1 MDSSEI
7 GKQQSEVNDAN
18 WRINNMNEFSHLDSK
33 GDVKMVD
40 VTDKTATERM
50 AKAEGKIH
58 LQQATIALIQDD
70 SIPKGN
76 VLTTAKIAGIQSA
89 KKTAEIIPMCHQ
101 LNLSFVDMEFELG
114 RELVIIR
121 SIVKTREAT
130 GVEMEALTA
139 VSTAALTM
147 YDMCKAVDKTMTIG
161 AIKLVEKIG
170 GKSDHAVEYRP
181 SVGII
186 TMSDSISADKSED
199 KSGPILVKGFADSGC
214 KADHQKVLPDGTE
227 ELIPMIESWIKD
239 GVELIITTGGT
250 GLGPRDLTIQL
261 VENKFDSKLPG
272 IEQALHAYGRGKVK
286 TAMLSRLTAGVI
298 NGAIVICLPGSTGA
312 VKDALKVLIPTIF
325 HSFHMMKGEK
335 H

>member
-1 MDSSEI
+1 
-7 GKQQSEVNDAN
+7 
-18 WRINNMNEFSHLDSK
+18 MNEFSHLDSK

-58 LQQATIALIQDD
+58 LQQATIALIQDN

-312 VKDALKVLIPTIF
+312 VKDALRVLIPTIF

>member
-1 MDSSEI
+1 
-7 GKQQSEVNDAN
+7 
-18 WRINNMNEFSHLDSK
+18 MNEFSHLDSK

-58 LQQATIALIQDD
+58 LQQATIALIQDN

-101 LNLSFVDMEFELG
+101 LNLSFVDLEFELG
-114 RELVIIR
+114 RELIIIR

-214 KADHQKVLPDGTE
+214 KADHQKVLPDGSE
-227 ELIPMIESWIKD
+227 ELIPTIESWIKD

-250 GLGPRDLTIQL
+250 GLGPRDLTLQL

>member
-1 MDSSEI
+1 
-7 GKQQSEVNDAN
+7 
-18 WRINNMNEFSHLDSK
+18 MNEFSHLDSK

-214 KADHQKVLPDGTE
+214 KADHQKVLPDGSE
-227 ELIPMIESWIKD
+227 ELIPTIESWIKD

>member
-1 MDSSEI
+1 
-7 GKQQSEVNDAN
+7 
-18 WRINNMNEFSHLDSK
+18 MNEFSHLDSK

-58 LQQATIALIQDD
+58 LQQATIALIQDN

>member
-1 MDSSEI
+1 
-7 GKQQSEVNDAN
+7 
-18 WRINNMNEFSHLDSK
+18 MNEFNHLDSK

-40 VTDKTATERM
+40 VTDKIATIRV

-58 LQQATIALIQDD
+58 LQQATIALIQDN

-199 KSGPILVKGFADSGC
+199 KSGPILVKGFAGSGC
-214 KADHQKVLPDGTE
+214 KADHQKVLPDGSE
-227 ELIPMIESWIKD
+227 ELIPTIESWIKD

-250 GLGPRDLTIQL
+250 GLGPRDLTLQL

-286 TAMLSRLTAGVI
+286 TAMLSRLTAGAI

>member
-121 SIVKTREAT
+121 STVKTREAT